1 MLKNLAFLCTLSLFT
16 FQASAQ
22 KKNPQH
28 VLKTSN
34 DSLSYALGMDL
45 ASTLEQFGLT
55 EINYDIMIKGVQDQM
70 AKKATLDMENAR
82 MHIQQELLKLAS
94 AKAQQEKEK
103 SLKFLEENQK
113 KDGVITTAS
122 GLQYKILK
130 EGNGEK
136 PTSTDVVVVHYH
148 GTLIDGTVF
157 DSSVERGETVE
168 FPLNQVIPGWT
179 EGLQLMSVGSKYVF
193 YLPEYLAYGERAI
206 GNIPAYSTLIFE
218 VELFEVK
225 KQ

>member
-16 FQASAQ
+16 FQASGQ

>member
-82 MHIQQELLKLAS
+82 MHIQQELLKLAN